1 MEKHTLS
8 TLAISALVAGAGL
21 AFATPAQAGFAVDP
35 YVGTISGVWSA
46 PVLSGTLL
54 DGATGTPSFVDNTS
68 TADCSVGC
76 PSNGHPAPGANTL
89 NWGVGGAAIN
99 HSTLTFAGSSFSALP
114 DQDFLLGTITYTN
127 GTSNLNSLIFGATLT
142 LSVALTSPGGKTVD
156 SLIDALGVVT
166 TNNTGT
172 LAQNADF
179 VDFNPGLPITFNVLE
194 GATAIADVFGHIHG
208 DPMIILTTITLDPA
222 SPPGAGFIGNGLP
235 VPEPISLALLGT
247 GLAGIAASRRRR

>member
-1 MEKHTLS
+1 MAKHTLS
-8 TLAISALVAGAGL
+8 TLAISTLVAGAGL
-21 AFATPAQAGFAVDP
+21 AFATPAQAIIAVP
-35 YVGTISGVWSA
+35 LYVGSVSGVWSA

-54 DGATGTPSFVDNTS
+54 DGATGTPSFLNNTS

-76 PSNGHPAPGANTL
+76 PSNGNPAPGSNTL
-89 NWGVGGAAIN
+89 NWGVGAAAIN
-99 HSTLTFAGSSFSALP
+99 HSTLTFDGSSFSAFP
-114 DQDFLLGTITYTN
+114 DQDFLLGKITYTN

-142 LSVALTSPGGKTVD
+142 LSVALTSPTTKTVD
-156 SLIDALGVVT
+156 PLIDPVGLVT
-166 TNNTGT
+166 TSNTGT
-172 LAQNADF
+172 PAQNADF
-179 VDFNPGLPITFNVLE
+179 VDFNPQLPLTFNVLE

-235 VPEPISLALLGT
+235 LPEPISLALLGT